1 MTQPTT
7 SYDVIVVGARC
18 AGAATALLLARSGL
32 RVLMVDRSPPVTD
45 TLSTHALM
53 RTGVFLLDRFG
64 VLDDIKRA
72 GTPPVT
78 RSQIGYETHRAVVDV
93 KPGHGV
99 NALYAPRRRV
109 LDRVLANAAIAAG
122 VDVAFDVTVTD
133 VERDRT
139 GRVVGVRGHRKST
152 PFRARA
158 ALTIGA
164 DGLRSTIA
172 KAVDA
177 PVHRRGRY
185 AGAIWYTYVTGMPN
199 RGYRM
204 SFRPG
209 AIAGL
214 TPTNDGATCLFVGGP
229 ASEFTVP
236 ERHQR
241 WPALLARYQATTS
254 AEEHEQDFLQDAER
268 VSPVRG
274 WHGHPG
280 MQRQAFGSGWALVGD
295 AGYFKDPLGTHGISQ
310 ALRDAQLLSDA
321 VIDAECE
328 WASLPGTL
336 SRYEDTRN
344 ALSAG
349 MSTAIDALASY
360 AWQAASADRLM
371 RQLSREMSREL
382 EIIASTTGA
391 ESMLSRTA

>member
-1 MTQPTT
+1 MAPAST

-18 AGAATALLLARSGL
+18 AGAATALLLARNGL

-45 TLSTHALM
+45 TLSTHALV
-53 RTGVFLLDRFG
+53 RTGVYLLDRFG

-78 RSQIGYETHRAVVDV
+78 RSEMVYDTHHAVVDF

-99 NALYAPRRRV
+99 SALYAPRRYL
-109 LDRVLANAAIAAG
+109 LDRVLAEAAIAEG

-139 GRVVGVRGHRKST
+139 GQVIGIRGRRQST
-152 PFRARA
+152 PFHARA
-158 ALTIGA
+158 TLVVGA

-172 KAVDA
+172 KAVAA
-177 PVHRRGRY
+177 PVRRRGRH
-185 AGAIWYTYVTGMPN
+185 AGAIWYTYVTDVPD

-204 SFRPG
+204 FFRPG
-209 AIAGL
+209 AVAGL
-214 TPTNDGATCLFVGGP
+214 TPTNDGATCMFVGGP

-241 WPALLARYQATTS
+241 WSAMLARFQAT
-254 AEEHEQDFLQDAER
+254 APDAADLLMDAEC
-268 VSPVRG
+268 VEAVRG
-274 WHGHPG
+274 WHGHPAV
-280 MQRQAFGSGWALVGD
+280 QRQAFGGGWALVGD

-321 VIDAECE
+321 IIDADCE
-328 WASLPGTL
+328 WPSLAI
-336 SRYEDTRN
+336 
-344 ALSAG
+344 ALSEYELTRDALSSE
-349 MSTAIDALASY
+349 MSRAIDALASY
-360 AWQAASADRLM
+360 SWQGVTAERLM
-371 RQLSREMSREL
+371 RTLSKETSREVETLASRTR
-382 EIIASTTGA
+382 AG
-391 ESMLSRTA
+391 SMLSRTA